1 MRAPSRRS
9 VRKGKKIEKADS
21 KVKARTCNACATN
34 TYQHLE
40 NHRVPYC
47 KYQPVCKAGQR
58 YMRATLEQV
67 GECIS
72 CRPGTFREDESHRE
86 ERCIEWSTCALKKR
100 QYQVRRPTLKYDRV
114 CGSYSLCTPQQWEA
128 QSPTEDRPRICKAL
142 TDCMRGQYIAKNET
156 KTSDRICGKCD
167 GINAYQGS
175 QNQFSCD
182 QMDVCQPGQYVSR
195 AGTRY
200 ANLLCDDCEANTFT
214 AEKDH
219 RDVTCRPQPFCGPT
233 TFITKDTR
241 SAVRVCTECPELTY
255 QSYEQHREGKCRE
268 NDVKFCSFDQ
278 RMVNKES
285 KSTAQ
290 SCQDCPLGE
299 EQYDPEHTLDVCMRK
314 TTPTTTQTSTPS
326 STVTTSP
333 TSTATSTGTSTP
345 TSTVT
350 TTMTE
355 TATSTATTTATTTP
369 TSTTTETT
377 TTTSETTTTTTF
389 TMTTT
394 TTTLSAEALK
404 ALQRAASY
412 KGATV
417 GVVVASVLLLALIV
431 IGTIWYL
438 RRQARLDEELANKPI
453 DDIDDPNAVSFSF
466 VQGMASSDSM
476 GGFNRRASST
486 DAGDDPTYGGLTF
499 VAGAAATNQ
508 AFGEGSKSNAIFD
521 GSTSESTYM
530 DQGPWQGGESAYLDT
545 APGPAE
551 VEDEGAYLDTA
562 PGPAE
567 VEDEGAYLDT
577 APGPAEEPEPD
588 FISEM
593 AAMEA
598 SGDNFHDEIT
608 MPSFDGGV
616 EFDGFNELA
625 SHYESVDAIAGAGGD
640 PTYAT
645 AMGGDALYDTAMP
658 AAEALYDNAPG
669 ILHGEGGGEEP
680 TYDDAADILGGEDPT
695 YDEVVSSSS
704 DDE

>member
-1 MRAPSRRS
+1 
-9 VRKGKKIEKADS
+9 
-21 KVKARTCNACATN
+21 
-34 TYQHLE
+34 
-40 NHRVPYC
+40 
-47 KYQPVCKAGQR
+47 
-58 YMRATLEQV
+58 
-67 GECIS
+67 
-72 CRPGTFREDESHRE
+72 
-86 ERCIEWSTCALKKR
+86 
-100 QYQVRRPTLKYDRV
+100 
-114 CGSYSLCTPQQWEA
+114 
-128 QSPTEDRPRICKAL
+128 
-142 TDCMRGQYIAKNET
+142 
-156 KTSDRICGKCD
+156 
-167 GINAYQGS
+167 
-175 QNQFSCD
+175 
-182 QMDVCQPGQYVSR
+182 
-195 AGTRY
+195 
-200 ANLLCDDCEANTFT
+200 
-214 AEKDH
+214 
-219 RDVTCRPQPFCGPT
+219 
-233 TFITKDTR
+233 
-241 SAVRVCTECPELTY
+241 
-255 QSYEQHREGKCRE
+255 
-268 NDVKFCSFDQ
+268 
-278 RMVNKES
+278 
-285 KSTAQ
+285 
-290 SCQDCPLGE
+290 
-299 EQYDPEHTLDVCMRK
+299 
-314 TTPTTTQTSTPS
+314 
-326 STVTTSP
+326 
-333 TSTATSTGTSTP
+333 
-345 TSTVT
+345 
-350 TTMTE
+350 
-355 TATSTATTTATTTP
+355 
-369 TSTTTETT
+369 
-377 TTTSETTTTTTF
+377 
-389 TMTTT
+389 
-394 TTTLSAEALK
+394 LK

-645 AMGGDALYDTAMP
+645 AMGGDALYDTAGGGGGGGDALYDTAGGGGGGGDALYDTAMP